1 MAISLDQLQAFVA
14 TVEQKSMAQAAR
26 HIGKHVSTLREQ
38 INNLEIDTGLT
49 LFTRHAKSIEV
60 THEGK
65 QLYTFALSMLRESAH
80 FDAKVDSLL
89 QGIPDKLTLA
99 IDTSL
104 VEPALDNLMADILK
118 AYPYITLKVLNGDT
132 LQVRGWVLSGQADI
146 GLMFST
152 INMPAEMVV
161 SKGYNFE
168 VIRVVPPQWSLI
180 PHASQRDL
188 ADKLQLTFTFLHD
201 IGMRDADVLSHR
213 YMLCNNAPQLLNLIK
228 AGVGWGHLPKF
239 VCEEALA
246 KGDVIQNQEQGDTY
260 ANWHADLTWLKEKAM
275 NPAMQMFIDGVRALP
290 VH

>member
-1 MAISLDQLQAFVA
+1 MAVSLDQLQAFVA

-49 LFTRHAKSIEV
+49 LFIRHPKSLEV

-65 QLYTFALSMLRESAH
+65 QLYNFALSMLKESAH

-89 QGIPDKLTLA
+89 QGIPDKLTIA
-99 IDTSL
+99 IDASL
-104 VEPALDNLMADILK
+104 IEPALDLLIAEILK
-118 AYPYITLKVLNGDT
+118 QYPYLTLKVLNGDT

-152 INMPAEMVV
+152 INMPTEMIV

-168 VIRVVPPQWSLI
+168 VIRVVPPQWALP
-180 PHASQRDL
+180 PHASHRDFL
-188 ADKLQLTFTFLHD
+188 DQLQLTFTFLHD
-201 IGMRDADVLSHR
+201 IGMRNADVLSHR
-213 YMLCNNAPQLLNLIK
+213 YMFCNNATQLLNLIK

-239 VCEEALA
+239 VCEEALLT
-246 KGDVIQNQEQGDTY
+246 GDVIQNQEKDDIY
-260 ANWHADLTWLKEKAM
+260 PNWHADLTWLKEKAM
-275 NPAMQMFIDGVRALP
+275 NPAMQMFIDGVRAFP